1 MVFLYGWKEKLL
13 HRQQGSEIEQWD
25 INLLL
30 EKQVISFEEWSQFH
44 ISCFMNSRKGRHP
57 QVDKAVLHFVSEL
70 LCRKTL
76 TLSVSVRYIRVLN
89 SECKDVLGII

>member
-1 MVFLYGWKEKLL
+1 MAEKEKLL
-13 HRQQGSEIEQWD
+13 HRHQGSEIEQWD

-30 EKQVISFEEWSQFH
+30 EKQVISFEEWPQFH
-44 ISCFMNSRKGRHP
+44 ISCFMGSKKGRHS
-57 QVDKAVLHFVSEL
+57 QVDKAVLHFISEI

-76 TLSVSVRYIRVLN
+76 TLSMSWRYIRVLN